1 MKLDKQISGYMYVHR
16 LLAKLYFCVHRLI
29 APTVIFISNLSP
41 AVSIAVV
48 QLSVY
53 MLGQKSIKFININ
66 KLNDLHELVFWT
78 IKILKIT
85 LPEYFI
91 ISMSIS
97 YAINCE

>member
-1 MKLDKQISGYMYVHR
+1 MCIDCWLSFIFAYTD
-16 LLAKLYFCVHRLI
+16 LLHQLLY
-29 APTVIFISNLSP
+29 LSP

-53 MLGQKSIKFININ
+53 MLSQKSIKFININ